1 MSNKIVI
8 VDMSVLA
15 FKSIFNFE
23 LALKF
28 NRNSDFNLPASYT
41 YVSSLISCLKKIGLN
56 NGDICILALDDK
68 SWRKNLCSDYK
79 SNRQEAREKHTLIDW
94 QKEFDSISRI
104 NEQLIY
110 ATPFHVLRIPGA
122 ESDDI
127 ASVAS
132 RVFKDKELI
141 LATIDS
147 DWQMLAYYPNVKIFN
162 LNFKTPKGKG
172 GYIKVTKEDALKVLD
187 KKCRCG
193 DKGDNVL
200 VYPNEDSEGHDAEL
214 RRVLVNLLELP
225 EEIELSI
232 TEVLQNLPDKSE
244 IKWEELPF
252 KNSLGKRFEEIYN
265 PIHKV
270 SPEYCYAL
278 KEKRTKLKKKKEAD
292 KRQLKKKENKNENRS

>member
-1 MSNKIVI
+1 MKLILI
-8 VDMSVLA
+8 DMSVLA
-15 FKSIFNFE
+15 FKSIFNYE
-23 LALKF
+23 LGLKYKRGGGF
-28 NRNSDFNLPASYT
+28 LLPASYT
-41 YVSSLISCLKKIGLN
+41 YVSSLISCLKKVGV
-56 NGDICILALDDK
+56 DSSTKVILALDDK

-79 SNRQEAREKHTLIDW
+79 ANRQEAREKHTLIDW
-94 QKEFDSISRI
+94 QKEFDAISRI
-104 NEQLIY
+104 NEQLDY
-110 ATPFHVLRIPGA
+110 ATPFHVLRIKNC

-132 RVFKDKELI
+132 RVFKDDELI

-147 DWQMLAYYPNVKIFN
+147 DWSMLCYFQNVKLFN
-162 LNFKTPKGKG
+162 LNFKTSKGRG
-172 GYIKVTKEDALKVLD
+172 GYVRISKDDALKVLD
-187 KKCRCG
+187 KKVRLG

-200 VYPNEDSEGHDAEL
+200 VYPNEDSDGYDADL
-214 RRVLVNLLELP
+214 RKTLVNLLELP
-225 EEIELSI
+225 QEIELSV
-232 TEVLQNLPDKSE
+232 TEVLQNLPDKQG

-292 KRQLKKKENKNENRS
+292 KRKEKKNGNNTNC